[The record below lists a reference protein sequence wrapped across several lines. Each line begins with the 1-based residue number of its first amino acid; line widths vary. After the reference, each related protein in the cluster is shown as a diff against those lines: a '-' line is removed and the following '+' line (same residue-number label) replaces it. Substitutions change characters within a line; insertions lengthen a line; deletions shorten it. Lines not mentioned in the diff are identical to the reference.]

1 MRIRSMTGFGKAEA
15 RLSQGNYHVFI
26 RGVNS
31 KSLEVLF
38 HNFPEEFVEL
48 EENVRVLIED
58 KVKRGRIDVFFKTDE
73 KFTKH
78 KQEYEQMYRK
88 IRRLEKELKLPP
100 EPLKIADIIAIAG
113 QAQVF
118 KKEVDDRPNKKAQTL
133 FLRACAQALAHFLD
147 FKVQQGISIA
157 HILRKLTASL
167 DARLNKIITV
177 QRTLTQAPGP
187 AASANVEEELAL
199 IKFYIEKLDR
209 LIFSQEMLK
218 KGKFLDFLS
227 QEILRELNTL
237 LAKLKDKNLCLF
249 AIQMKVDLESIREQ
263 VQNIE

>member
-1 MRIRSMTGFGKAEA
+1 MTGFGKAEA
-15 RLSQGNYHVFI
+15 RLSQGNYHIFL

-78 KQEYEQMYRK
+78 KQEYEHVYRK
-88 IRRLEKELKLPP
+88 IRRLEQELKLPP
-100 EPLKIADIIAIAG
+100 VPLKITDIITIAG
-113 QAQVF
+113 QTQVF
-118 KKEVDDRPNKKAQTL
+118 KKEVDARPNKKSQTL
-133 FLRACAQALAHFLD
+133 FLRACTQALAHFLD
-147 FKVQQGISIA
+147 FKVQQGRSIA
-157 HILRKLTASL
+157 HILRKLNASL
-167 DARLNKIITV
+167 DARLNKIIAV
-177 QRTLTQAPGP
+177 QKTLTQAPAP
-187 AASANVEEELAL
+187 SSANVEEELAL

-209 LIFSQEMLK
+209 LIFSQEVLK

-237 LAKLKDKNLCLF
+237 LAKLKDKNLCLY

>member
-1 MRIRSMTGFGKAEA
+1 MTGFGKAEA
-15 RLSQGNYHVFI
+15 RLSQGNYHIFI

-48 EENVRVLIED
+48 EEKVRILIED

-78 KQEYEQMYRK
+78 KQEYEHIYRK
-88 IRRLEKELKLPP
+88 IRRLEKELKLPAA
-100 EPLKIADIIAIAG
+100 PLKITDIIAIAG
-113 QAQVF
+113 QTQVF

-133 FLRACAQALAHFLD
+133 FLRAGTQALLHFLD
-147 FKVQQGISIA
+147 FKVQQGRSIA

-167 DARLNKIITV
+167 DARLNKIIAV
-177 QRTLTQAPGP
+177 QKTLTQAPVP
-187 AASANVEEELAL
+187 ASANVEEELAL

-237 LAKLKDKNLCLF
+237 LAKLKDKNLCLY